1 MGFWLLGLLPVF
13 QPPIKAGA
21 NSGWALEFAVP
32 GARPGGQNAHFF
44 WIGFWLLGLLP
55 VFQPPIKAEANSG
68 WALKFAKSTRSHSWR
83 PKCPF
88 FFGLVSGYWV
98 CYQFFSVPLRREQIR
113 ETL

>member
-55 VFQPPIKAEANSG
+55 VFQPPAIAGTNSG
-68 WALKFAKSTRSHSWR
+68 WALEFAKVPGAR
-83 PKCPF
+83 P
-88 FFGLVSGYWV
+88 
-98 CYQFFSVPLRREQIR
+98 
-113 ETL
+113 